1 MWIIERIF
9 MKLYLAGPLFTQAE
23 QNWLRDLKSKVEA
36 LTAKAGKE
44 IDVVWPYELVSPG
57 DMEKWGDNAKHKI
70 FALCEKHLKE
80 TDVLIAL
87 LDGPLV
93 DDGTSWEIGYF
104 YSIRKKSQPI
114 FGIRTDFRSA
124 GDVLGAQVNLMI
136 DCSCDLI
143 FSSIDELLKKLKDML

>member
-1 MWIIERIF
+1 

-23 QNWLRDLKSKVEA
+23 QYWLGDLKAKIEA
-36 LTAKAGKE
+36 LSAKAGKE
-44 IDVVWPYELVSPG
+44 IDVVWPYELVSPE
-57 DMEKWGDNAKHKI
+57 DLEKWGVNSKHKI

-114 FGIRTDFRSA
+114 LGIRTDFRSA
-124 GDVLGAQVNLMI
+124 GDVPGAQVNLMI

-143 FSSIDELLKKLKDML
+143 FSSIEDLLKRLDEILLADHF

>member
-1 MWIIERIF
+1 
-9 MKLYLAGPLFTQAE
+9 MKIYLAGPLFTQAE
-23 QNWLRDLKSKVEA
+23 QNWLRDLKSEIENLA
-36 LTAKAGKE
+36 AGAGKE
-44 IDVVWPYELVSPG
+44 IEAVWPYELVSPE
-57 DMEKWGDNAKHKI
+57 DLKKWGDHAKHKI
-70 FALCEKHLKE
+70 FSLCEKHLKE

-104 YSIRKKSQPI
+104 YSIREKSQPI

-124 GDVLGAQVNLMI
+124 GDVPGAQVNLMI

-143 FSSIDELLKKLKDML
+143 FSSIEDLLKKLDEILLAAHS

>member
-1 MWIIERIF
+1 

-23 QNWLRDLKSKVEA
+23 QNWLRDLKSKILVLA
-36 LTAKAGKE
+36 AKAGKE
-44 IDVVWPYELVSPG
+44 IDVVWPYELVSPE
-57 DMEKWGDNAKHKI
+57 DMEKWGDNAKYKI

-93 DDGTSWEIGYF
+93 DDGTAWEIGYF

-124 GDVLGAQVNLMI
+124 GDVPGAQVNLMI
-136 DCSCDLI
+136 DCSCDPI
-143 FSSIDELLKKLKDML
+143 FSSAEDLLKKLDECLTAQI

>member
-1 MWIIERIF
+1 

-23 QNWLRDLKSKVEA
+23 QNWLRDLKSKIEA
-36 LTAKAGKE
+36 LAVKAGKE
-44 IDVVWPYELVSPG
+44 IDVVWPYELVSPE
-57 DMEKWGDNAKHKI
+57 DMEKWKNNAKHEI
-70 FALCEKHLKE
+70 FALCEKHLRE

-104 YSIRKKSQPI
+104 YSRRKESRTI

-124 GDVLGAQVNLMI
+124 GDVPGAQVNLMI
-136 DCSCDLI
+136 DCSCDQI
-143 FSSIDELLKKLKDML
+143 FSSTEDFLKKLEEILLALF

>member
-1 MWIIERIF
+1 

-23 QNWLRDLKSKVEA
+23 QNWLRNLKAEIENLAACK
-36 LTAKAGKE
+36 GKE
-44 IDVVWPYELVSPG
+44 IDAVWPYELVSPE
-57 DMEKWGDNAKHKI
+57 DLEKWGDNSKHNI
-70 FALCEKHLKE
+70 FSLCEKHLKE

-104 YSIRKKSQPI
+104 FSIRKEGQPI

-124 GDVLGAQVNLMI
+124 GDVPGAEVNLMI

-143 FSSIDELLKKLKDML
+143 FPSSGALLKKLEEIF

>member
-1 MWIIERIF
+1 

-23 QNWLRDLKSKVEA
+23 QNWLRDLKSKIQVLA
-36 LTAKAGKE
+36 AKADKE
-44 IDVVWPYELVSPG
+44 IDVVWPYELVSPE
-57 DMEKWGDNAKHKI
+57 DMEKWGEKIKYEI

-93 DDGTSWEIGYF
+93 DDGTAWEIGYF

-124 GDVLGAQVNLMI
+124 GDVPGAQVNLMI

-143 FSSIDELLKKLKDML
+143 FSSAEDLLKKLDECLTAQI

>member
-1 MWIIERIF
+1 
-9 MKLYLAGPLFTQAE
+9 
-23 QNWLRDLKSKVEA
+23 
-36 LTAKAGKE
+36 
-44 IDVVWPYELVSPG
+44 
-57 DMEKWGDNAKHKI
+57 MEKWGEKTKYEI
-70 FALCEKHLKE
+70 FAICEKHLKE

-104 YSIRKKSQPI
+104 YSIRKKNQPI

-124 GDVLGAQVNLMI
+124 GDVPGAQVNLMI

-143 FSSIDELLKKLKDML
+143 FSSAEDLLKKLDECLTAQI